1 MLATTSITSCVASF
15 WMGVVSTRLG
25 HSLAA
30 RCKATTSTASASV
43 MVCCTCSLVFFF
55 NLKSPRVAHHNRCAC
70 THPGCRKNL
79 ILSMPPFSAIVQRAL
94 LSLICGAIAFCFGED
109 SVLSL
114 LAFFFFTSHF
124 LTDRYHDGGSGWW
137 HTFDNVVADSPNAVW
152 LLINAYNPP
161 TYVFL
166 MRALDLAI

>member
-1 MLATTSITSCVASF
+1 MCGELLDGGSVYTLGPQPGSTVQGNYLHSQCERY
-15 WMGVVSTRLG
+15 GVLYVQS
-25 HSLAA
+25 
-30 RCKATTSTASASV
+30 SV
-43 MVCCTCSLVFFF
+43 FF

-114 LAFFFFTSHF
+114 LAFFSHF
-124 LTDRYHDGGSGWW
+124 TLPYRQ
-137 HTFDNVVADSPNAVW
+137 VP
-152 LLINAYNPP
+152 
-161 TYVFL
+161 
-166 MRALDLAI
+166 